1 MRERSLLLASTQWT
15 WDQLEDAMSASWSII
30 KHQATSCDKLSRVNL
45 FLDSS
50 GKRQAASGKRQAPS
64 CDNYVR

>member
-1 MRERSLLLASTQWT
+1 LLAVT
-15 WDQLEDAMSASWSII
+15 WDRLEDAMSASWSII

-50 GKRQAASGKRQAPS
+50 VKHQASSDKL
-64 CDNYVR
+64 